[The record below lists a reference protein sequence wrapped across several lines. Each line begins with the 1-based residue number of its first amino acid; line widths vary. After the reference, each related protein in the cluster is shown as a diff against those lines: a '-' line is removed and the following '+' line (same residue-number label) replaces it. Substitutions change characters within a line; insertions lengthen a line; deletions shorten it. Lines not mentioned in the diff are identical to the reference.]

1 MGQTK
6 AQIQAVKRYQ
16 EKQELIRVWVSPS
29 AKDTAKLHAENRGET
44 LSSFV
49 RRAIVE
55 TIERDNSSE
64 D

>member
-6 AQIQAVKRYQ
+6 AQLQAVKRYQ

-29 AKDTAKLHAENRGET
+29 AKETAKLHAEDRGET

-49 RRAIVE
+49 RRAITE
-55 TIERDNSSE
+55 TIERDNSTE